1 MAPSNTGPIPHSL
14 EETTYHF
21 LATLTIPC
29 GREGSRH
36 CSCSYAVAS
45 VQNTGAA
52 AAAPF
57 LYKPQASNP
66 KTGKGW
72 GMGPKPQHGHDL

>member
-14 EETTYHF
+14 EETTYYF
-21 LATLTIPC
+21 LATLAIPC
-29 GREGSRH
+29 GTEGSRC

-52 AAAPF
+52 ATL

-72 GMGPKPQHGHDL
+72 GMGPKPQHSHDL